1 MIRET
6 IFIMKKIILL
16 GVVASTLLACKQTP
30 SATHI
35 TEDNYLK
42 ADSALWAE
50 FERDTEPLIEQMDA
64 EPERFDVLYELY
76 LSIEEATYKK
86 NVELAMEYASVPS
99 GLRRLYMV
107 RSHIDKEQMRKI
119 ISEIPDSMQQ
129 STYGQII
136 KQHIEADQIEESDK
150 YQPFECMGEDGQM
163 FDWSRLDGKK
173 TLLLYGGL
181 GCMGQQ
187 GRDMLKKWYEQYSR
201 DDFQAVIY
209 APEVSNFEELVEDKK
224 YWTNNGVIDYIAIAD
239 FLGDASPIKIIYGS
253 QAKPTCFMIDSEG
266 RVVIKSEG
274 LNIERMEAFLKQ

>member
-1 MIRET
+1 
-6 IFIMKKIILL
+6 MKKLILL

-35 TEDNYLK
+35 TEENYLK

-64 EPERFDVLYELY
+64 EPERFDALYELY
-76 LSIEEATYKK
+76 LSIEEATDKK
-86 NVELAMEYASVPS
+86 NVELAMEYAAVPS
-99 GLRRLYMV
+99 GLRRMYMV
-107 RSHIDKEQMRKI
+107 RNDIDKKLAQKRL
-119 ISEIPDSMQQ
+119 SEIPDSMQQ
-129 STYGQII
+129 SYYGQLI
-136 KQHIEADQIEESDK
+136 KQFIEAGQVEEGDK
-150 YQPFECMGEDGQM
+150 YQPFECTGTDGQM

-173 TLLLYGGL
+173 ILLLYGGL
-181 GCMGQQ
+181 GCMGQE
-187 GRDMLKKWYEQYSR
+187 GRDLLKKWYEQYSR

-253 QAKPTCFMIDSEG
+253 QAKPTCFMIDRDG

>member
-1 MIRET
+1 
-6 IFIMKKIILL
+6 MKKLILL
-16 GVVASTLLACKQTP
+16 GVIATLFACKHTP
-30 SATHI
+30 TATHI
-35 TEDNYLK
+35 TEENYLK

-76 LSIEEATYKK
+76 LSIEEATDKK
-86 NVELAMEYASVPS
+86 NVELAMEYAAVPS
-99 GLRRLYMV
+99 GLRRMYMV
-107 RSHIDKEQMRKI
+107 RNDIDKKLAQKRL
-119 ISEIPDSMQQ
+119 SEIPDSMQQ
-129 STYGQII
+129 SYYGQLI
-136 KQHIEADQIEESDK
+136 KQFIDADQIEEGDK
-150 YQPFECMGEDGQM
+150 YQPFECTGTDGQM

-173 TLLLYGGL
+173 ILLLYGGL
-181 GCMGQQ
+181 GCMGQE
-187 GRDMLKKWYEQYSR
+187 GRDLLKKWYEQYSR

-239 FLGDASPIKIIYGS
+239 FLGDASPIRIIYGS
-253 QAKPTCFMIDSEG
+253 QAKPTCFMIDRDG

>member
-1 MIRET
+1 
-6 IFIMKKIILL
+6 MKKLILL
-16 GVVASTLLACKQTP
+16 GVVASTLLACKHTP
-30 SATHI
+30 TVTHI
-35 TEDNYLK
+35 TEENYLK

-64 EPERFDVLYELY
+64 EPERFDALYELY
-76 LSIEEATYKK
+76 LSIEEATDKK

-107 RSHIDKEQMRKI
+107 RSHIDKEQMRKT

-136 KQHIEADQIEESDK
+136 KQHIEADQIEEGDK

-173 TLLLYGGL
+173 ILLLYGGL
-181 GCMGQQ
+181 GCMGQE
-187 GRDMLKKWYEQYSR
+187 GRDLLKKWYEQYSR

-209 APEVSNFEELVEDKK
+209 TPGVGNYEELVEDKR
-224 YWTNNGVIDYIAIAD
+224 YWMNNGVIDYIAIAD
-239 FLGDASPIKIIYGS
+239 FLGDASPIRIIYGS
-253 QAKPTCFMIDSEG
+253 QAKPTCFMIDRDG

-274 LNIERMEAFLKQ
+274 LDTERMETFLKQ

>member
-1 MIRET
+1 M
-6 IFIMKKIILL
+6 FIMKKLILL
-16 GVVASTLLACKQTP
+16 GVIATLFACKHTP
-30 SATHI
+30 TATHI
-35 TEDNYLK
+35 TEENYLK

-64 EPERFDVLYELY
+64 EPERFDTLYELY
-76 LSIEEATYKK
+76 LSIEEATDKK
-86 NVELAMEYASVPS
+86 NAELAMEYAAVPS
-99 GLRRLYMV
+99 GLRRMYMV
-107 RSHIDKEQMRKI
+107 RNDIDKKLAQKRL
-119 ISEIPDSMQQ
+119 SEIPDSMQQ
-129 STYGQII
+129 SYYGQLI
-136 KQHIEADQIEESDK
+136 KQFIEADQVEEGDK
-150 YQPFECMGEDGQM
+150 YQPFECTGTDGQM

-173 TLLLYGGL
+173 ILLLYGGL
-181 GCMGQQ
+181 GCMGQE
-187 GRDMLKKWYEQYSR
+187 GRDLLKKWYEQYSR

-253 QAKPTCFMIDSEG
+253 QAKPTCFMIDRDG